1 MKYSKKI
8 TWKALVGNYKKERM
22 TNSKYG
28 DIRSKVFIRI
38 SCQSLKNKQRIRM
51 EKVKLCFLTGV
62 TGYRMASS
70 ERNKD
75 IRDKM
80 ETIVDFKGT
89 IKEVVY

>member
-1 MKYSKKI
+1 
-8 TWKALVGNYKKERM
+8 
-22 TNSKYG
+22 
-28 DIRSKVFIRI
+28 
-38 SCQSLKNKQRIRM
+38 M